1 MAALEFTLSFVK
13 DKCKAFKIGTN
24 PRHRAAPQ
32 WQRIGI
38 NLDGKHVM
46 PHKKEASNRRPPQGD
61 ARHRDD
67 AAEAAEPVAPAD
79 EAPMEGGADLVERGI
94 QQWKR
99 ERPDIDSSG
108 KSVVGRLLR
117 LEEVVLRT
125 LNQVLEPF
133 GMKYQEYAVLATLRV
148 AGAPYRLSPSRL
160 QSTLLFTSG
169 GLSNL
174 LKRLEKEGWIKRSI
188 DPNDG
193 RGVLVKLTA
202 KGIRLADE
210 AMPRHAAAELHL
222 LRMFDAPQRDVLSSL
237 LSQMM
242 TGNAPETGPEPGQAL
257 RTKSD

>member
-1 MAALEFTLSFVK
+1 M
-13 DKCKAFKIGTN
+13 
-24 PRHRAAPQ
+24 
-32 WQRIGI
+32 GI

-67 AAEAAEPVAPAD
+67 AAEAAKPVAPAD

-94 QQWKR
+94 QQWRR